1 MENVLIDN
9 NLNSKYYPKQIT
21 KLNNYQ
27 QIRLMMK
34 SLRDRDITKKEDYI
48 QWLKEWKAFRKE
60 MVEAIQY
67 HRSVKNVMKA
77 TKQTYEYGSVAS
89 FAWTQK
95 IYLRVFA
102 MELEKMRR
110 DNKEFVKAL
119 LTKQTEAA

>member
-9 NLNSKYYPKQIT
+9 NLNSKYYPKQVT

>member
-1 MENVLIDN
+1 MENVLINN
-9 NLNSKYYPKQIT
+9 NLNSKYYPSLIT

-27 QIRLMMK
+27 QINTIMK
-34 SLRDRDITKKEDYI
+34 SLRNRDITKKEDYI
-48 QWLKEWKAFRKE
+48 QWLKEWKAFRNE
-60 MVEAIQY
+60 IVQAIQY

-77 TKQTYEYGSVAS
+77 AKQTYEYGSVAS

-95 IYLRVFA
+95 IQLRVFA